1 MKQEELFDVTI
12 IGGGP
17 AGLYSTFYSGLREMK
32 TKLIEYQPRLGGK
45 IHVYPEKMI
54 WDVGG
59 VPPVPGEKL
68 MEQLVDQ
75 ALIFEPAVVL
85 NEKIE
90 AISRNEEGIFV
101 LRSALGDMHY
111 SKTVIVAVGAGILNP
126 KRLEIEG
133 AEQFEAANIHYAVT
147 SLKRFQGKTVLISG
161 GGNAAI
167 DWANELEPIAKKIY
181 MTYRKSEP
189 TGHEAQVTQ
198 LRNSSVTQLSQTTI
212 TKLVACEN
220 HEKIKSVELTDR
232 VTGEKIE
239 VTVDD
244 VIINHGYEQDA
255 SLLQESDLN
264 IQMKDDFFIAGNT
277 HCESSVP
284 GLYGAG
290 DIVAFDGK
298 LNLIAGCFQDA
309 ANAVNR
315 AKQYIQPQAEEYA
328 MVSSHNDLFR
338 QRNQELVE
346 EMMREEACCK
356 ETVGGRHCK

>member
-45 IHVYPEKMI
+45 IQVYPEKMI

-75 ALIFEPAVVL
+75 ALIFEPTVVL

-90 AISRNEEGIFV
+90 GISRNEAGHFI
-101 LRSALGDMHY
+101 LRAASGERHF
-111 SKTVIVAVGAGILNP
+111 SRTVIVAVGAGILNP

-133 AEQFEAANIHYAVT
+133 AERFEVANIHYAVT
-147 SLKRFQGKTVLISG
+147 SLKRFRGKTVLISG
-161 GGNAAI
+161 GGNTAI
-167 DWANELEPIAKKIY
+167 DWANELEPIAEKVY
-181 MTYRKSEP
+181 MTYRKNEP
-189 TGHEAQVTQ
+189 TGHEAQVTK
-198 LRNSSVTQLSQTTI
+198 LRNSSVKCLPQTMI

-220 HEKIKSVELTDR
+220 DKKIESVEITNQ

-239 VTVDD
+239 VAVED
-244 VIINHGYEQDA
+244 VIVNHGYEQDA
-255 SLLQESDLN
+255 SLLQKSKLN
-264 IQMKDDFFIAGNT
+264 IKMANDFFIAGNA

-290 DIVAFDGK
+290 DILTFDGK

-315 AKQYIQPQAEEYA
+315 AKQFIQPQADEYA
-328 MVSSHNDLFR
+328 MVSSHNDLF
-338 QRNQELVE
+338 QKRNRELVE
-346 EMMREEACCK
+346 EMMREDICCK
-356 ETVGGRHCK
+356 KSVNQYE

>member
-1 MKQEELFDVTI
+1 MKQEDLFDVTI

-32 TKLIEYQPRLGGK
+32 TKLIEYQPQLGGK

-68 MEQLVDQ
+68 MEQLVNQ
-75 ALIFEPAVVL
+75 ALIFESTVVL

-90 AISRNEEGIFV
+90 SISRNEEGVFV
-101 LRSALGDMHY
+101 LRSALGDLHF

-126 KRLEIEG
+126 KKLDIEG
-133 AEQFEAANIHYAVT
+133 AEQFEVANIHYAVT

-161 GGNAAI
+161 GGNTAI
-167 DWANELEPIAKKIY
+167 DWANELEPIAAKVY
-181 MTYRKSEP
+181 MTYRREEP

-198 LRNSSVTQLSQTTI
+198 LRNSSVKRLPKTEI
-212 TKLVACEN
+212 TKLIACAN
-220 HEKIKSVELTDR
+220 HEKIESVELTDR
-232 VTGEKIE
+232 MAGNKIGLE
-239 VTVDD
+239 IDD
-244 VIINHGYEQDA
+244 VIINHGYEMDA

-264 IQMKDDFFIAGNT
+264 IKIVDNFFIAGNA

-290 DIVAFDGK
+290 DILNFDGK

-315 AKQYIQPQAEEYA
+315 AKQFIQPAAEEYA
-328 MVSSHNDLFR
+328 MVSSHNDLF
-338 QRNQELVE
+338 QKKNQELVQK
-346 EMMREEACCK
+346 MMKK
-356 ETVGGRHCK
+356 EVGE